1 MAVGRVSIRWLLAGL
16 ARDLLDPVMPK
27 AIPVVLMPLVST
39 AESQHVEGGQ
49 GPTSSDST
57 GGGWNGNNKVL
68 FEGKSRR

>member
-39 AESQHVEGGQ
+39 AESQHVEGWAG
-49 GPTSSDST
+49 S
-57 GGGWNGNNKVL
+57 N
-68 FEGKSRR
+68 FI